1 MNISLYVTPIKTPL
15 SCWISSH
22 SLNSQVFFWEV
33 WETPGSG
40 WASQAVWWFDYI
52 MILLWW
58 YHHPSLVIQLYHDFI
73 MMIPPSAC
81 ESTLSWFHF
90 LWWYHHPTGDDVWR
104 LSTISIIMTVAG
116 HPPRADDWWTR
127 LAADWREERSI
138 REEGEWQHYFIIKW
152 FMMTRILLFL
162 PLKKI
167 T

>member
-1 MNISLYVTPIKTPL
+1 MSHRLRAPL

-33 WETPGSG
+33 WETLGSG

-58 YHHPSLVIQLYHDFI
+58 YHHPSLVIQLYHDI
-73 MMIPPSAC
+73 I
-81 ESTLSWFHF
+81 FHGDITN
-90 LWWYHHPTGDDVWR
+90 HNPTGDDVWK

-116 HPPRADDWWTR
+116 HPPRADDWWTTR
-127 LAADWREERSI
+127 LAADWREEGSI